1 MPSFLLSSGDFLS
14 LIVGCIC
21 IPLRFPFGKFP
32 LPFLALVKGEDV
44 RQQDSG
50 DGFDFMLRDAAV
62 VDQLLPPA
70 QMLPPRNSVC
80 VNLSLRI
87 F

>member
-32 LPFLALVKGEDV
+32 LPFLALVKSENVREDAARDLLDLMLGDAGV
-44 RQQDSG
+44 VDELFASTQDS
-50 DGFDFMLRDAAV
+50 
-62 VDQLLPPA
+62 PPSYA
-70 QMLPPRNSVC
+70 NG
-80 VNLSLRI
+80 
-87 F
+87 